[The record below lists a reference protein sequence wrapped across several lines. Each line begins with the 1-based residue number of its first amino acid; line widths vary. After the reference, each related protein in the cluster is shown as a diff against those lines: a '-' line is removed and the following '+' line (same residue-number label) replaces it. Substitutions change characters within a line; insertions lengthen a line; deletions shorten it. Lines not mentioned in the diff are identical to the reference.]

1 MRFYKGMKPLSREV
15 NGTRNRILGR
25 LPSKD
30 FQRLRRHMK
39 LVEIPL
45 GTPLYEP
52 YTPLERVYFPEDGV
66 ASLVTRLGQGTE
78 TEVATV
84 GREGMVGL
92 PVFFGVQSV
101 PGRTIWQ
108 VPGKALVLQAKVLR
122 RETQHGGALSDALR
136 LYAQALFI
144 QISQSASCNRRHEI
158 VQRCSRWLLM
168 THDRVNGDEFALTQ
182 EFLSKML
189 GVRRAGVSVAAGILQ
204 KAGLIKYSRGRITI
218 IDRAGL
224 EGICCE
230 CYRIVRGEFDRLIG
244 S

>member
-1 MRFYKGMKPLSREV
+1 MKPLSRVV
-15 NGTRNRILGR
+15 NGIHNLILGR

-30 FQRLRRHMK
+30 FQRLRRRMK
-39 LVEIPL
+39 LEELSL
-45 GTPLYEP
+45 GTSLYEP
-52 YTPLERVYFPEDGV
+52 YAPLERVYFPEDGV
-66 ASLVTRLGQGTE
+66 ASLLTRLYDGTE

-92 PVFFGVQSV
+92 PVFFGVESV

-136 LYAQALFI
+136 LYAQGLFT

-204 KAGLIKYSRGRITI
+204 RAGLIKYSRGRVMI
-218 IDRAGL
+218 IDREGL
-224 EGICCE
+224 EGISCE
-230 CYRIVRGEFDRLIG
+230 CYRIGRGELD
-244 S
+244 

>member
-1 MRFYKGMKPLSREV
+1 MKPLSREV
-15 NGTRNRILGR
+15 NRTRNRILGR
-25 LPSKD
+25 LPSRD
-30 FQRLRRHMK
+30 FQRLRRRMK
-39 LVEIPL
+39 LVELFL
-45 GTPLYEP
+45 GTTLYEP
-52 YTPLERVYFPEDGV
+52 WAPLERVYFPEEGV
-66 ASLVTRLGQGTE
+66 ASLLTRLSDGTE

-92 PVFFGVQSV
+92 PVFFGVESA

-108 VPGKALVLQAKVLR
+108 VSGKALVLPAKVLR
-122 RETQHGGALSDALR
+122 RETQQGGALSDALR
-136 LYAQALFI
+136 LYDQGLFT

-168 THDRVNGDEFALTQ
+168 THDRVNGEEFALTH

-218 IDRAGL
+218 IDREGL
-224 EGICCE
+224 EGISCE
-230 CYRIVRGEFDRLIG
+230 CYRIVREEFDRLIG

>member
-1 MRFYKGMKPLSREV
+1 MKPVSREV

-30 FQRLRRHMK
+30 FQRLRRRME
-39 LVEIPL
+39 LVTLSL
-45 GTPLYEP
+45 GTSLYEP
-52 YTPLERVYFPEDGV
+52 FAPLERVYFPEDGV
-66 ASLVTRLGQGTE
+66 ASLLTRLDDGIE

-92 PVFFGVQSV
+92 PVFFGVESV

-108 VPGKALVLQAKVLR
+108 VPGSALAMEAKVLR
-122 RETQHGGALSDALR
+122 QETRQGGLSDALR
-136 LYAQALFI
+136 LYAQGLFT
-144 QISQSASCNRRHEI
+144 QISQSASCNHRHEI

-168 THDRVNGDEFALTQ
+168 THDRVNGDKFAITH

-204 KAGLIKYSRGRITI
+204 RAGLIKYSHGRVTI
-218 IDRAGL
+218 IDREGL
-224 EGICCE
+224 EGISCE
-230 CYRIVRGEFDRLIG
+230 CYRIVREEFDRLLG
-244 S
+244 

>member
-1 MRFYKGMKPLSREV
+1 MKRVSREV
-15 NGTRNRILGR
+15 NDARNRILGR

-30 FQRLRRHMK
+30 FQRLRRCME
-39 LVEIPL
+39 LITLSL
-45 GTPLYEP
+45 GTSLYEP
-52 YTPLERVYFPEDGV
+52 FAPLERVYFPEDGV
-66 ASLVTRLGQGTE
+66 ASLLTRLDDGTE

-92 PVFFGVQSV
+92 PVFFGVESV

-108 VPGKALVLQAKVLR
+108 VSGSALVMEAKVLR
-122 RETQHGGALSDALR
+122 RETRQGGALSDALH
-136 LYAQALFI
+136 LYAQGLFT

-168 THDRVNGDEFALTQ
+168 THDRVNGDEFALTH

-189 GVRRAGVSVAAGILQ
+189 GVRRAGVTVAAGILQ
-204 KAGLIKYSRGRITI
+204 RAGLIKYSRGRVTI
-218 IDRAGL
+218 IDREGL
-224 EGICCE
+224 EGISCE
-230 CYRIVRGEFDRLIG
+230 CYRIVREEFDRLL